1 MKVIENEFFD
11 KNYIR
16 EYPFKKYSLDFAWV
30 HKKKAIE
37 IDGEQHERFEEYK
50 NRDKE
55 KDKLLK
61 ENEWEVIRIK
71 WKDMIKESKHWIKI
85 AKEFIDK
92 N

>member
-30 HKKKAIE
+30 HKKKVVE

-61 ENEWEVIRIK
+61 ENGWKVIRIK
-71 WKDMIKESKHWIKI
+71 WKDIMKEPKYWIEI